1 MKQFCHD
8 WLPEIKLK
16 ATTSESGKRIYATP
30 EGLSYPSV
38 TTVLSQHN
46 QQALVEWRN
55 RVGHEAANRISRNAA
70 NRGTRLHKL
79 AEQYI
84 KNESFVLDN
93 PIHKSMFESVRPFL
107 DEIDN
112 IRASEYSMY
121 SDYLRLAGTVDCIAD
136 FRGRPHIIDFK
147 TSSKPKRRDWIHSY
161 FMQTSAYAIMAEERY
176 GLTIPRLLII
186 IAVEDSEPQIFQEHR
201 DQWAELLINYRDI
214 YERNQNENRR

>member
-1 MKQFCHD
+1 MKQFRHD

-16 ATTSESGKRIYATP
+16 AVTSESGKRIYTTP

-46 QQALVEWRN
+46 QQAITEWRN
-55 RVGHEAANRISRNAA
+55 RVGHETANRISRTAA

-93 PIHKSMFESVRPFL
+93 PIHKAMFESVRPYL

-121 SDYLRLAGTVDCIAD
+121 SNYLRLAGTVDCIAD
-136 FRGRPHIIDFK
+136 FKGKPHIIDFK
-147 TSSKPKRRDWIHSY
+147 TSSKPKNRDWIHSY
-161 FMQTSAYAIMAEERY
+161 FMQASAYAIMAEERY
-176 GLTIPRLLII
+176 GLTIPRLAII
-186 IAVEDSEPQIFQEHR
+186 IAVEDSNPQVFVEHR
-201 DQWAELLINYRDI
+201 DDWAELLIEYRDL
-214 YERNQNENRR
+214 YEKRS